1 MCVEFVIGI
10 KLEKR
15 RNCEYKD
22 IKVMLD
28 DIINLYLI
36 KLKLNFLFYLLIYFK
51 IELLLFGV
59 YYVFFLKLNDLF

>member
-1 MCVEFVIGI
+1 
-10 KLEKR
+10 
-15 RNCEYKD
+15 
-22 IKVMLD
+22 MLD

-51 IELLLFGV
+51 IELLFFGV